1 MFERR
6 KARRYS
12 ADWLIR
18 IVGAD
23 KEGSD
28 FQEVG
33 VLKNL
38 SSKGAFIILPKAP
51 PQNANLEILIKLPAA
66 SDMYLK
72 YSADVVR
79 IESMPPKIGVAI
91 RYNKRR
97 PTIITGPPEITNN
110 TS

>member
-1 MFERR
+1 LVERR

-18 IVGAD
+18 VVGAD

-28 FQEVG
+28 FQEIG

-38 SSKGAFIILPKAP
+38 SSNGAFVVLPKAP
-51 PQNANLEILIKLPAA
+51 PQDANLQVIIKLPAA
-66 SDMYLK
+66 ADIYLK

-91 RYNKRR
+91 KYNKRR
-97 PTIITGPPEITNN
+97 PVIITDPAGDIE
-110 TS
+110 

>member
-1 MFERR
+1 LLERR

-12 ADWLIR
+12 ADWLIK
-18 IVGAD
+18 IAGAG

-38 SSKGAFIILPKAP
+38 SSNGAFVILPKAP
-51 PQNANLEILIKLPAA
+51 PQNANLEILIKLPA
-66 SDMYLK
+66 SSGIYLK

-97 PTIITGPPEITNN
+97 PMIITDPVGNN
-110 TS
+110 E